1 MCLYYLVSPEVAH
14 SLLLPEA
21 TTLLSHSGA
30 YSWPDAAI
38 VTCGPRQQGFGLEVP
53 AKPGTDGHT
62 IYTKPTFL
70 AGQELLD
77 YF

>member
-62 IYTKPTFL
+62 ISGASWETCIQIYTCYL
-70 AGQELLD
+70 
-77 YF
+77 